1 MTTPASLKYSE
12 AFKPVS
18 VPSQVA
24 TAKFL
29 PTTSQPYNPNN
40 NVVRIPLNS
49 NSFLDLRNLALKFK
63 IKNNASGAPMFLD
76 GNAGS
81 LIQQLNVIG
90 PDGAYLSQVQNYN
103 RMYNGLCDVEK
114 SMDVLGS
121 VYNLLEGA
129 SNRNCRIWLQNVL
142 SATANQIAVYMND
155 TLMGTLIL
163 GSGVTTVRA
172 GEYTFGTTAT
182 AGYFTVTH
190 RDTSINVTVGTTAGG
205 ASING
210 NTFTVGTTNT
220 LVVNGVS
227 LLIDGT
233 VGGRQGMIEDSC
245 NNSKSAFVQ
254 SEVIAN
260 NASTTYCVNLV
271 APITRLP
278 VHWPAGHVTGGGVQL
293 ELFLA
298 PADQVMFSPIPTTA
312 PIYEATDFE
321 AIVPVINYSEAVNMA
336 FKSMLQQMGSVT
348 MSSTDYQSFVIPVTN
363 NFGTVSAPL
372 AFRYRSLKSILFF
385 FNATQSATDY
395 TVPRVSARQFPSS
408 NTLQFQLRVGSSLFP
423 RQPVSISASN
433 FAESVT
439 ELQKS
444 VSKFGSIIHGSALDK
459 DVYGLTQAQGGKFI
473 CGLDLESDQA
483 FIEAG
488 LNTQENG
495 LSAILEIQ
503 GGDNMP
509 AGNIFVYA
517 CYDTSISLLAN
528 GNVVALR

>member
-1 MTTPASLKYSE
+1 MTTPSSLQFSA

-49 NSFLDLRNLALKFK
+49 NSFLDLRNLALKFS
-63 IKNNASGAPMFLD
+63 IKNNNSGAPMFLD

-81 LIQQLNVIG
+81 IIQQLNIIG

-114 SMDVLGS
+114 GMDVLNS
-121 VYNLLEGA
+121 VYNLLEG
-129 SNRNCRIWLQNVL
+129 SSSRNCRIWIQATNNINEIEVYQNGERLGLITTGV
-142 SATANQIAVYMND
+142 A
-155 TLMGTLIL
+155 GTI
-163 GSGVTTVRA
+163 RA
-172 GEYTFGTTAT
+172 GEYVFGTTAV
-182 AGYFTVTH
+182 AGAVTLTH
-190 RDTSINVTVGTTAGG
+190 RDTSISVTIGVAARASVNGITLQTTAT
-205 ASING
+205 ANEII
-210 NTFTVGTTNT
+210 
-220 LVVNGVS
+220 VNGTS
-227 LLIDGT
+227 ILLGG
-233 VGGRQGMIEDSC
+233 GGRQAIVEDSC
-245 NNSKSAFVQ
+245 SQVKTAFVQ

-260 NASTTYCVNLV
+260 NTTTTYCVNLV

-278 VHWPAGHVTGGGVQL
+278 VHFPAGHVTGGGIQL
-293 ELFLA
+293 EMFLA
-298 PADQVMFSPIPTTA
+298 PADQVLFSPIASTA
-312 PIYEATDFE
+312 PVYEAVDFE
-321 AIVPVINYSEAVNMA
+321 AIVPVINYSEGVNMA

-348 MSSTDYQSFVIPVTN
+348 MSSIDYQSFVVPVTN

-385 FNATQSATDY
+385 FNATQSSGDFSI
-395 TVPRVSARQFPSS
+395 PRVSGRQFP
-408 NTLQFQLRVGSSLFP
+408 TTGTMDFQLRVGSSLFP
-423 RQPVSISASN
+423 RQPVRISASN

-444 VSKFGSIIHGSALDK
+444 ISKFGSIIHGSSLDK
-459 DVYGLTQAQGGKFI
+459 DCYGLTQANGGKFI
-473 CGLDLESDQA
+473 AGLDLESDQA

-503 GGDNMP
+503 GGNNMP